1 MCAWK
6 SRYFRSMKEHMHM
19 YHCLILISMY
29 ILSWE
34 EQAAFRRLCCHQPHC
49 GPAACPSHQEG
60 QLHFGLHWTQ
70 HSLLSPEV
78 VVLLGL
84 MQMQPHLEYCVQL
97 CALLLEA
104 LAGCAGMAQS
114 CPRQD
119 IRKISVLKGWSG
131 TGAGFPVRWSMP
143 RACQCSGGR
152 WIMPSV
158 TCCSFWLALKRSGLG
173 GLCRSLPT
181 ELFEFWGGCILFFK
195 RHFLT
200 IISRYL
206 LPHKDF
212 LHFELNRK
220 ARLLTRHLLSCH
232 TDLVWVKAPIM
243 LCVHFDKCSSVGQ
256 E

>member
-1 MCAWK
+1 MRGLDTSINGEQLREVRLFSLEQKRLKCDL
-6 SRYFRSMKEHMHM
+6 MKR
-19 YHCLILISMY
+19 LFTV
-29 ILSWE
+29 LSN
-34 EQAAFRRLCCHQPHC
+34 
-49 GPAACPSHQEG
+49 
-60 QLHFGLHWTQ
+60 T
-70 HSLLSPEV
+70 
-78 VVLLGL
+78 
-84 MQMQPHLEYCVQL
+84 
-97 CALLLEA
+97 
-104 LAGCAGMAQS
+104 
-114 CPRQD
+114 
-119 IRKISVLKGWSG
+119 G
-131 TGAGFPVRWSMP
+131 TGFLERWSMLC
-143 RACQCSGGR
+143 ACQCSGGR

-232 TDLVWVKAPIM
+232 TDLV
-243 LCVHFDKCSSVGQ
+243 
-256 E
+256 